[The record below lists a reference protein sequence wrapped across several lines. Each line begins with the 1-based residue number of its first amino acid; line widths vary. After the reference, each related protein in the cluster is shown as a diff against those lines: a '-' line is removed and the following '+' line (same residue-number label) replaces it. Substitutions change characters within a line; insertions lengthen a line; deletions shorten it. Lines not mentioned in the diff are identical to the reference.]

1 MTKDKQMKELQK
13 LDISN
18 VSIKAV
24 NRHTSKVFDARA
36 QEISQKRVFNN

>member
-1 MTKDKQMKELQK
+1 MTEEQIKKLQV